1 MNDEYDEKMEA
12 GSQTGTGTGGADQNT
27 GVRPAAFSDQSAS
40 AASVSDVSAA
50 SVTNASETSAQDG
63 NAASV
68 PDATAASAEHAD
80 YAATIPNWDNMSPL
94 EKIKAMLELEKAN
107 GLGSDD
113 EDPDDAGSD
122 TGYDEYIDYKARMKE
137 LRANYKARKKAE
149 KAAKRSE
156 VQYGKPRTGLT
167 VVISVV
173 TTLLCLG
180 LFGAFLLY
188 FPTKNNSYFNHLVK
202 KYVSTNSRSNAGIS
216 IDGKTVDPASQ
227 ITINVDG
234 DNATSAVYAKASR
247 SVVGISVVQL
257 SGSRW
262 ETQTET
268 VISQGSGIIYTAD
281 GEIMT
286 NFHVVESAV
295 DTAKRA
301 IGSSFKVYVYFDT
314 SLDDPYE
321 VVNLIGYDADCDIA
335 LLKVDA
341 SGLTPMEFA
350 DSDTLEVGQTVVA
363 IGSPGGLAFMNSV
376 SEGVISGLHRNI
388 TSSSTGVTVYD
399 LLQTTAAINPGNSG
413 GALLTTEGKL
423 AGVCVIKI
431 VSDSYESM
439 GFAITSNAAG
449 TIAESLEKY
458 GRYVKPLLGV
468 EIDTR
473 YDAQAARNA
482 GWAPGAFVNS
492 VSEGSCA
499 DKAGVKA
506 EDVICDVDG
515 NTVTDYY
522 VLRRVLLKYSPG
534 DTVTVKVYRP
544 SEDKY
549 IDFTV
554 VLDAS

>member
-1 MNDEYDEKMEA
+1 MNDTELGQELDNNTANPEENIVNSAPVENAVNEA
-12 GSQTGTGTGGADQNT
+12 AEATESAVNEAAEAAESAVNEAAEATESTVNKTAQAAAYEAVQYSQSQEDY
-27 GVRPAAFSDQSAS
+27 
-40 AASVSDVSAA
+40 
-50 SVTNASETSAQDG
+50 SE
-63 NAASV
+63 
-68 PDATAASAEHAD
+68 H
-80 YAATIPNWDNMSPL
+80 
-94 EKIKAMLELEKAN
+94 
-107 GLGSDD
+107 
-113 EDPDDAGSD
+113 
-122 TGYDEYIDYKARMKE
+122 IDYKAQMKE
-137 LRANYKARKKAE
+137 LKANYKAQKKAE
-149 KAAKRSE
+149 KASQRSQT
-156 VQYGKPRTGLT
+156 VYAKPRTGLT
-167 VVISVV
+167 VLISVL

-180 LFGAFLLY
+180 LAAAFLFY
-188 FPTKNNSYFNHLVK
+188 FPTKSNSYFNHLVK
-202 KYVSTNSRSNAGIS
+202 KYVSTAQTATADKTTV
-216 IDGKTVDPASQ
+216 DGQEIDPASQ
-227 ITINVDG
+227 VIINVDG
-234 DNATSAVYAKASR
+234 DNATSAVYAKAAK
-247 SVVGISVVQL
+247 SVVGISVVEI

-268 VISQGSGIIYTAD
+268 IVSQGSGIIYSAD

-295 DTAKRA
+295 DTNTRA
-301 IGSSFKVYVYFDT
+301 ISSNFKVYVYFDT
-314 SLDDPYE
+314 SLADPYE

-341 SGLTPMEFA
+341 SGLTPMEFG
-350 DSDTLEVGQTVVA
+350 DSDELEVGETVIA

-439 GFAITSNAAG
+439 GFAITSNAAK

-473 YDAQAARNA
+473 YGAQAAKSA
-482 GWAPGAFVNS
+482 GWAAGAYVNS
-492 VSEGSCA
+492 VSAGSCA
-499 DKAGVKA
+499 EKAGMKA
-506 EDVICDVDG
+506 EDIICGIDG
-515 NTVTDYY
+515 NEITDYY
-522 VLRRVLLKYSPG
+522 ILRRVLLKYSPG
-534 DTVTVKVYRP
+534 DTITVKVYRP

-549 IDFTV
+549 IDLTV